1 MPEADEL
8 GGALVTFAVKTNGN
22 PIPETLSVLTIRVE
36 KHVNRIPTATVTIL
50 DGSPDT
56 GTFDASSSA
65 TFLPGTP
72 ITIEA
77 GYDLTNKQ
85 IFKGIITRQSLR
97 FNESQGSVLEV
108 ECRDESI
115 KMAVG
120 RKSLSY
126 DQKKDSDIITSI
138 IGTYSGLSSSV
149 TGTDTAWPGQ
159 VQYYATDWDF
169 ILARAEANGLIVIP
183 NDGKVTVAAPDAS
196 TSPVLTANYGDDIL
210 AFNADLDAV
219 SQLGTVKAEAWDFK
233 TQAVISGT
241 STASIAGPGN
251 LTSKKLSEVVGLS
264 DYIMQ
269 SAGPVQNADLTGW
282 CKAQLVKSQYAKI
295 RGELKIYGSSLV
307 LPATYITLEGLGDR
321 FNGDHFVSGVVH
333 EIHDGNWFSH
343 INIGMSPVWF
353 TEEPDVMAPST
364 SGLLPGVR
372 GLIQGT
378 VKQIQDDPD
387 GQFRVLVDVPLFD
400 ANGKGIWARLS
411 NFYSTANAGAFFYPE
426 TGDEVI
432 LGFLNEDPRY
442 PIILGSVYSS
452 TKIKPFTGLTPDAK
466 NQFKAIVS
474 KSGIFMKFDDTD
486 KILTINT
493 PGNNTM
499 VWSDKDKQI
508 SIKDENGN
516 SIVMSQSGIT
526 MKSPKTINIEA
537 DQQVN
542 IKGTQGINLT
552 SSGGDIKLKGMNI
565 NENADMQY
573 VAKGG
578 MTAEVSSGTQLTIK
592 SAMVMIN

>member
-1 MPEADEL
+1 MPVDEL

-22 PIPETLSVLTIRVE
+22 AIPDALSVMSVHVE
-36 KHVNRIPTATVTIL
+36 KHVNRIPTATVIIQ

-56 GTFDASSSA
+56 GKFDASSSS
-65 TFLPGTP
+65 TFVPGTS

-97 FNESQGSVLEV
+97 VSEHQGSMLEI

-120 RKSLSY
+120 RKSLSF

-138 IGTYSGLSSSV
+138 IGTYGGLSSSV
-149 TGTDTAWPGQ
+149 TATDTAWPGQ

-169 ILARAEANGLIVIP
+169 ILARAEANGLVVSVS
-183 NDGKVTVAAPDAS
+183 DGKVTVAAPDAN
-196 TSPVLTANYGDDIL
+196 TSPVITATYGDNIL
-210 AFNADLDAV
+210 EFNADLDSV
-219 SQLGTVKAEAWDFK
+219 SQLGTIKAEAWDFK

-241 STASIAGPGN
+241 STASLSGPGN
-251 LTSKKLSEVVGLS
+251 LSSKKLSEVVGLS
-264 DYIMQ
+264 DYILQ
-269 SAGPVQNADLTGW
+269 SAGPVQSADLTGW

-295 RGELKIYGSSLV
+295 RGEVKIYGSSLL
-307 LPATYITLEGLGDR
+307 LPAAYITLAGLGDR
-321 FNGDHFVSGVVH
+321 FNGDHFISGVVH
-333 EIHDGNWFSH
+333 DIRDGNWFTHVSV
-343 INIGMSPVWF
+343 GMSPIWF

-378 VKQIQDDPD
+378 VKQIHDDPD
-387 GQFRVLVDVPLFD
+387 GQFRVLVNIPLFD
-400 ANGKGIWARLS
+400 ANGKGIWARLT
-411 NFYSTANAGAFFYPE
+411 NFYSTSTAGAFFYPE
-426 TGDEVI
+426 VGDEVI

-442 PIILGSVYSS
+442 PVIIGSVYSS
-452 TKIKPFTGLTPDAK
+452 TKIKPFTGLTPDEK

-474 KSGIFMKFDDTD
+474 KSGIFIKFDDTD

-493 PGNNTM
+493 PSNNTM

>member
-1 MPEADEL
+1 MPVTDTL
-8 GGALVTFAVKTNGN
+8 GGALVTFVVKTGGN
-22 PIPETLSVLTIRVE
+22 AIPGELSVLSVRVE
-36 KHVNRIPTATVTIL
+36 KHVNRIPVAHIVIV

-56 GTFDASSSA
+56 GTFAASSSA
-65 TFLPGTP
+65 TFVPGTAL
-72 ITIEA
+72 TIEA
-77 GYDLTNKQ
+77 GYDNTNKL

-97 FNESQGSVLEV
+97 INEHSGSVLEV

-126 DQKKDSDIITSI
+126 TQKKDSDIITSI
-138 IGTYSGLSSSV
+138 IGTYGGLSSSV
-149 TGTDTAWPGQ
+149 TATDTEWPGQ

-169 ILARAEANGLIVIP
+169 ILARAEANGMIVTAS
-183 NDGKVTVAAPDAS
+183 DSKVTVAAPDAN
-196 TSPVLTANYGDDIL
+196 TSPVITATFGDSIL
-210 AFNADLDAV
+210 AFNADLDSV
-219 SQLGTVKAEAWDFK
+219 SQLGTIKAEAWDFK
-233 TQAVISGT
+233 TQAIVSGT
-241 STASIAGPGN
+241 STASLAGPGN
-251 LTSKKLSEVVGLS
+251 LTSKKLSAVVGLS
-264 DYIMQ
+264 NYILQ
-269 SAGPVQNADLTGW
+269 SPGPIQSADLTGW
-282 CKAQLVKSQYAKI
+282 CKAQLVKSEYAKI
-295 RGELKIYGSSLV
+295 RGEVKIYGSSIV
-307 LPATYITLEGLGDR
+307 LPATYITLAGLGDR
-321 FNGDHFVSGVVH
+321 FNGDHFVSGITH
-333 EIHDGNWFSH
+333 DISDGNWFTQVS
-343 INIGMSPVWF
+343 IGMSPVWL

-378 VKQIQDDPD
+378 VKQIHDDPD
-387 GQFRVLVDVPLFD
+387 GQFRVLVDIPLFD

-411 NFYSTANAGAFFYPE
+411 NFYSTSTAGAFFYPE
-426 TGDEVI
+426 VGDEVI

-442 PIILGSVYSS
+442 PVILGSVYSS
-452 TKIKPFTGLTPDAK
+452 TRIKPFTGLTPDDK

-474 KSGIFMKFDDTD
+474 KSGIFIKFDDTD
-486 KILTINT
+486 KILTIET
-493 PGNNTM
+493 PDKNTM

-516 SIVMSQSGIT
+516 SIVMSQSGIDI
-526 MKSPKTINIEA
+526 KSPKNINITA

-542 IKGTQGINLT
+542 IKGTTGINIE
-552 SSGGDIKLKGMNI
+552 SSGGDVKTKGLNI